1 MIASTLL
8 RLVEDLVKQKFK
20 ANVVP
25 FDKAYP
31 TSGQD
36 FIRLSANSMSLT
48 LEGDQLTCELQI
60 VATCSTRIRTQAVQ
74 NQDIGYVRV
83 MDLAEKVYFWLFLKL
98 NNSFRGQ
105 IEASIPGVR
114 GVDGRLEVNYLDLR
128 AMPVY
133 ADFYD
138 SKEVH
143 ERQPA
148 GLKVDITALLP
159 RIWLP
164 VQCDE
169 LPQFIM
175 DELEISE

>member
-1 MIASTLL
+1 MIANTLL
-8 RLVEDLVKQKFK
+8 RLVEDRVKEKFN
-20 ANVVP
+20 AYVVP

-36 FIRLSANSMSLT
+36 FIRLSANTMSLT
-48 LEGDQLTCELQI
+48 LDGDSLTCELQI
-60 VATCSTRIRTQAVQ
+60 VVTCSTRIRTQAVQ
-74 NQDIGYVRV
+74 NQDVGYTRV
-83 MDLAEKVYFWLFLKL
+83 MNMAERVYFWLFL
-98 NNSFRGQ
+98 NSDFRSQ
-105 IEASIPGVR
+105 IGASIPGSR

-138 SKEVH
+138 SKEIH

-148 GLKVDITALLP
+148 GLKIDITALLP

-164 VQCDE
+164 VTCDT
-169 LPQFIM
+169 LPSFIM
-175 DELEISE
+175 DGLDNLE